1 MWLVYCSLPDCC
13 EVGLSHPLAT
23 GVRARTTEGKRL
35 RPPLQAV
42 LPAVRLLTA
51 WYDCSLRQLIVYT
64 YTTQSFHANCTRAM
78 HPRPVGAHV
87 SVQEKRVKCVLHT
100 SRTAPRLGVHNVS
113 IWIGLTRRR
122 LLLREVWFT
131 ARTLQTCEIACTLA
145 NGDVQGGVNSL
156 ITRSLGAAVATA
168 PT

>member
-87 SVQEKRVKCVLHT
+87 SVQEKRVKCV
-100 SRTAPRLGVHNVS
+100 
-113 IWIGLTRRR
+113 
-122 LLLREVWFT
+122 REVCIPHVQHRAWVFT
-131 ARTLQTCEIACTLA
+131 TCRFGFASRGGDCCSARCGSRREPLNVRDCMH
-145 NGDVQGGVNSL
+145 VS
-156 ITRSLGAAVATA
+156 
-168 PT
+168 

>member
-87 SVQEKRVKCVLHT
+87 SVQEKRVKCVLRSAYLTYSTALGCSQRVDLDLPHAAET
-100 SRTAPRLGVHNVS
+100 VAPRGMVHGEN
-113 IWIGLTRRR
+113 
-122 LLLREVWFT
+122 
-131 ARTLQTCEIACTLA
+131 LA
-145 NGDVQGGVNSL
+145 NVRDCMHVS
-156 ITRSLGAAVATA
+156 
-168 PT
+168 